1 LEYEF
6 VSADREDHS
15 AIWKVSLNKD
25 LAVGKTV
32 QVARFDPTAKDIFT
46 ETWSI
51 ISFSPPVIVLART
64 GQGANQTLVM
74 NAHTGTFVY
83 STTGD
88 LTFQLPASS
97 VFWGT
102 CENE

>member
-1 LEYEF
+1 
-6 VSADREDHS
+6 VSVAREEQS
-15 AIWKVSLNKD
+15 AIWKVLLNKD
-25 LAVGKTV
+25 IAVGKTV
-32 QVARFDPTAKDIFT
+32 EVESFSPAAKDIFAN
-46 ETWSI
+46 TWTI
-51 ISFSPPVIVLART
+51 IGFHSPVIVLART
-64 GQGANQTLVM
+64 GQGANETLVM

-88 LTFQLPASS
+88 LIFQLPSSS